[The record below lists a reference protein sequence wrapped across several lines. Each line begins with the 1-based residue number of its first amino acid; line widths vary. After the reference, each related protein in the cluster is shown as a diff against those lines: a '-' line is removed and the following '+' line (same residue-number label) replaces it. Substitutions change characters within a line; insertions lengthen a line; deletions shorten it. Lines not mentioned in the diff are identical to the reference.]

1 MNFMEKRKGVPLPLH
16 ESAKTLLNIGIMN
29 DTLFLSIINVVDYS
43 LLVGVNE
50 ETKEL
55 VVGIIDYFRCYDI
68 IKKIGRNHRFV
79 RSRKWS
85 EVRRHDHW

>member
-1 MNFMEKRKGVPLPLH
+1 MEKRKGVPLPLH
-16 ESAKTLLNIGIMN
+16 VELENSVDIQESSKTLLNIGIIN
-29 DTLFLSIINVVDYS
+29 DTLFLSIVNVVDYS

-68 IKKIGRNHRFV
+68 IKKIGQN
-79 RSRKWS
+79 
-85 EVRRHDHW
+85 EMC

>member
-1 MNFMEKRKGVPLPLH
+1 MEKRKGVPLPLH

-50 ETKEL
+50 
-55 VVGIIDYFRCYDI
+55 
-68 IKKIGRNHRFV
+68 
-79 RSRKWS
+79 
-85 EVRRHDHW
+85 

>member
-1 MNFMEKRKGVPLPLH
+1 MEKRKGVPLPLH
-16 ESAKTLLNIGIMN
+16 VNLIESVEFQESSKTLLNIGIIN

-68 IKKIGRNHRFV
+68 IKKIGNR
-79 RSRKWS
+79 
-85 EVRRHDHW
+85 ELC

>member
-16 ESAKTLLNIGIMN
+16 VELTELVNFQESSKTLLNIGIIN
-29 DTLFLSIINVVDYS
+29 DTLFLSIVNVVDYS

-68 IKKIGRNHRFV
+68 IKKIGKV
-79 RSRKWS
+79 KLS
-85 EVRRHDHW
+85 